1 MLCKVPATILPTTK
15 RVLSAPSHRKG
26 LGPLMKLK
34 GNLGAADHS
43 LTFLQSYAFFNFFF
57 LLSLDLQPSSM
68 MSTLKPQGQARQIRL
83 KPKGN

>member
-15 RVLSAPSHRKG
+15 RVLSAPSHIKG

-43 LTFLQSYAFFNFFF
+43 LTFLQSYAFSNFFF
-57 LLSLDLQPSSM
+57 LSLDLQASST